1 MADKNKY
8 ASNEALMTNSGR
20 PRHQSSEGSNAPT
33 DLSIE
38 VISTLHSADTA
49 QRLLQELQLHQVE
62 LEQQNEQL
70 LLSQIALEEARASY
84 LDFYDFAPV
93 GYCTLSEAGVILQAN
108 NAASK
113 LFGVTEGALLTR
125 LLSAF
130 ILDEDQDRYYILL
143 RQFAT
148 QMGPYSCELRLVKSD
163 GTQLWVHLA
172 ATATQDTA
180 GVPVFRVVLSD
191 ISESKIAALALRESE
206 QFKQAI
212 LDSIS
217 TQIAVLNN
225 EGIIIAVNEAWQQFA
240 LANSKVSGQPARH
253 TQIGTSYLEIC
264 QDSHGKSSEGAAEA
278 RQGILDVLNRRLP
291 GFNLDYPCH
300 SPNQQRWFTLSVTPI
315 VEKIPGVVITHI
327 EITARKKAEEDLEHH
342 RDALVREVHH
352 RIKNNLQGVAGLLQ
366 RELGK
371 FLELDPRLTDAISQI
386 NAIAIV
392 HGLQAAHSDEAIR
405 LCDSVSHICTMV
417 SELLQQPI
425 RFQIEGEQRFSPVQ
439 IDCNEAVS
447 VALILNELILNAVKH
462 SPDGGSPPVVSLE
475 SDGSIARVC
484 IRNAVMG
491 TPDFSIDTGKGLGTG
506 LSLVRAL
513 LPKKGACLDYALDP
527 PGYILA
533 TLCLTAPVIVA
544 AIQKEKN

>member
-1 MADKNKY
+1 MANTDKY
-8 ASNEALMTNSGR
+8 ARNEALMKNSER
-20 PRHQSSEGSNAPT
+20 PRRQLTKGTNAPT
-33 DLSIE
+33 DLSLDA
-38 VISTLHSADTA
+38 ISALHSAETA
-49 QRLLQELQLHQVE
+49 QRMLQELQVHQLE

-70 LLSQIALEEARASY
+70 RLSQIALEDARASY
-84 LDFYDFAPV
+84 IDFYDFAPV
-93 GYCTLSEAGVILQAN
+93 GFCTLNEAGEILQAN
-108 NAASK
+108 ATVARM
-113 LFGVTEGALLTR
+113 LGVVHGS
-125 LLSAF
+125 LLSRQLSSFF
-130 ILDEDQDRYYILL
+130 IEEDQDRYYLHRKQIIATGEPLSYQL
-143 RQFAT
+143 R
-148 QMGPYSCELRLVKSD
+148 MVKSD
-163 GTQLWVHLA
+163 GAQLWVHLA

-180 GVPVFRVVLSD
+180 GVPVLRVVLSD
-191 ISESKIAALALRESE
+191 ISESKMAAAALRESE

-212 LDSIS
+212 LDSMS
-217 TQIAVLNN
+217 SQIAVLNQD
-225 EGIIIAVNEAWQQFA
+225 GTIVAVNQAWQQFA
-240 LANSKVSGQPARH
+240 LANSKVSGQAARH
-253 TQIGTSYLEIC
+253 TQIGTSYLDIC
-264 QDSHGKSSEGAAEA
+264 QASLGESSDGAMEA

-327 EITARKKAEEDLEHH
+327 EITARKKAEEDLAHH

-371 FLELDPRLTDAISQI
+371 FLELDQRLTDAISQI
-386 NAIAIV
+386 DAIAIV

-425 RFQIEGEQRFSPVQ
+425 RFQIEGEQSFSPVQ

-475 SDGSIARVC
+475 SDGNIARVC
-484 IRNAVMG
+484 IRNAVTG
-491 TPDFSIDTGKGLGTG
+491 TPDFNIDTGKGLGTG

-513 LPKKGACLDYALDP
+513 LPNKGAYLVYALDP
-527 PGYILA
+527 PGFILA
-533 TLCLTAPVIVA
+533 TLCLTSPVVAA
-544 AIQKEKN
+544 AIQNEKN